1 MKIVSSESDENG
13 HVRRQC
19 RKSKRMEQA
28 AVNETAYDIHVPI
41 IRVATADAAAAA
53 RKKTLK
59 MNGLAT
65 ASTLTLAMQ

>member
-1 MKIVSSESDENG
+1 
-13 HVRRQC
+13 
-19 RKSKRMEQA
+19 MEQA